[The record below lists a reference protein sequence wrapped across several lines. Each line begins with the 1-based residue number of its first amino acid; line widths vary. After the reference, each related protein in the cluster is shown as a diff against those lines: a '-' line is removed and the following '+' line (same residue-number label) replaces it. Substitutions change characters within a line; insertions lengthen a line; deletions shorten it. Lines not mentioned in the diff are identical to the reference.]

1 MEKRH
6 SVKCIAVGDKGAVV
20 SPDSCSCD
28 GYHTFEELYDHRITL
43 FVALCRTLKNDANHN
58 GIWASVQHADCSTF
72 GDWFVMGIGKEKG
85 KQITYHLPARYWH
98 EVCEFA
104 EILEKAPEWDGHT
117 SDDVLKRLASL

>member
-1 MEKRH
+1 
-6 SVKCIAVGDKGAVV
+6 
-20 SPDSCSCD
+20 
-28 GYHTFEELYDHRITL
+28 
-43 FVALCRTLKNDANHN
+43 
-58 GIWASVQHADCSTF
+58 
-72 GDWFVMGIGKEKG
+72 MGIGKEKG